1 MPQKRRFELRD
12 TCLEIGLPQ
21 FVVPQPLGHFF
32 GFTYLLRPFASKR
45 AASSTAE
52 NCVVGVFSY
61 FNFSSGI
68 FEGYMLSDKSLL
80 IVKVKRRF
88 LSLNFVAI

>member
-1 MPQKRRFELRD
+1 MGGAFIWNSDKVIPNKSHTHWVFIR
-12 TCLEIGLPQ
+12 G
-21 FVVPQPLGHFF
+21 
-32 GFTYLLRPFASKR
+32 
-45 AASSTAE
+45 ST
-52 NCVVGVFSY
+52 VVGVFSY

-68 FEGYMLSDKSLL
+68 FEGYMLSDQSLL